1 MIPFAPFLCRSCR
14 ILNQGERERE
24 RIERSLK
31 SNPHP
36 CHVDTLLIAKISTAI
51 YTQTGQELEK
61 LLNYNRQDTMAS
73 ITNDWQA
80 GQAET
85 QSA

>member
-1 MIPFAPFLCRSCR
+1 MIPFAPSLCRSCR
-14 ILNQGERERE
+14 ILNQGERERERE

-61 LLNYNRQDTMAS
+61 LLNYNRQDH
-73 ITNDWQA
+73 N
-80 GQAET
+80 
-85 QSA
+85 

>member
-1 MIPFAPFLCRSCR
+1 MIPFAPSLCRSCR

-51 YTQTGQELEK
+51 YKQTGQELEK
-61 LLNYNRQDTMAS
+61 LLNYNRQDH
-73 ITNDWQA
+73 N
-80 GQAET
+80 
-85 QSA
+85 

>member
-1 MIPFAPFLCRSCR
+1 MIPFAPSLCRSCR
-14 ILNQGERERE
+14 ILNQGERERKREKERERERERE

-61 LLNYNRQDTMAS
+61 LLNYNRQDHK
-73 ITNDWQA
+73 
-80 GQAET
+80 
-85 QSA
+85 

>member
-1 MIPFAPFLCRSCR
+1 MIPFAPSLCRSCR
-14 ILNQGERERE
+14 ILNQGERERERERE

-61 LLNYNRQDTMAS
+61 LLNYNRQDH
-73 ITNDWQA
+73 N
-80 GQAET
+80 
-85 QSA
+85 

>member
-1 MIPFAPFLCRSCR
+1 MSYFLTPVMKFIFMIPFAPSLCRSCR
-14 ILNQGERERE
+14 ILNQGERERERE

-61 LLNYNRQDTMAS
+61 LLNYNRQDH
-73 ITNDWQA
+73 N
-80 GQAET
+80 
-85 QSA
+85 